1 MGAAWGLKPCRG
13 GPRPPERGD
22 VCLASLEW
30 SCSWYLGLGL
40 VGVYISGELLLGSCN
55 FGALGVTAELCGAGS
70 VCPRLPPRRARGPPG
85 RPPAALCS
93 GWFVSTALETSA
105 TLPSVQEL
113 LTRVLS
119 SEQKG
124 ERG

>member
-1 MGAAWGLKPCRG
+1 M
-13 GPRPPERGD
+13 
-22 VCLASLEW
+22 
-30 SCSWYLGLGL
+30 
-40 VGVYISGELLLGSCN
+40 SGELLLGSYN
-55 FGALGVTAELCGAGS
+55 FGALGVTAGS
-70 VCPRLPPRRARGPPG
+70 VCPHLPPRRARGPPG

-113 LTRVLS
+113 LTWVLS